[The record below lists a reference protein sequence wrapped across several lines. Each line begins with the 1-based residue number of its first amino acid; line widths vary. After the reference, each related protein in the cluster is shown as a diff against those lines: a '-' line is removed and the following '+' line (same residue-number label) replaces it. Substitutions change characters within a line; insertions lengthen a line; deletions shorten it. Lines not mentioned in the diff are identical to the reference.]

1 MGDTTKTSMVHNA
14 FFEDDNAD
22 RIFYYTGKSNV
33 KGLQAPDHVFLNEK
47 PNDFLR
53 VVEITMPVVDGTGV
67 MIDED
72 LTLSFMGEL
81 DDSGERSVRYAVRPY
96 RINMH
101 LTAYRYTHHDEF
113 LDGVLEFT
121 IPQELLPD
129 YPGYA
134 DYVYEAMQNEFDYM
148 FILHMDSITNED
160 GSMVKKLSVW
170 IDLAKLPNDYMIT
183 YVNKSLAANFTP
195 MNGDSFFPGL
205 YYVEYLNNKNV
216 IIDTN
221 ATDTPPVGNTNI
233 FVNCTSISDLIS
245 KYEIHSRVDRTEN
258 WNKQYV
264 VVYDPLFVPTDTEE
278 IMRWDHMKS
287 MADDNNE
294 IIALYYDDSSYAT
307 GPVIKPYV
315 NGLYELQLK
324 NGLYLIQGESRVDI
338 NVYINGEIDEEL
350 SLSMYLTSNNEEDAR
365 KAIKNTFCSPVK
377 LLHLNRY
384 DEIVIKA
391 RCTNPE
397 NIVCENETRLLI
409 KAVKGTSFGPI
420 LDQ

>member
-47 PNDFLR
+47 PNRYLR
-53 VVEITMPVVDGTGV
+53 VVEITMPVVGDTGV

-81 DDSGERSVRYAVRPY
+81 DDSGNRRVDNAVRPY

-101 LTAYRYTHHDEF
+101 LTGYRYDHYDIF
-113 LDGVLEFT
+113 LDGLLEFT

-134 DYVYEAMQNEFDYM
+134 DYDYAEMQEEFDSM

-160 GSMVKKLSVW
+160 GSIVKKLSVW
-170 IDLAKLPNDYMIT
+170 VDLQKLPIQYMVT

-195 MNGDSFFPGL
+195 MNGDTYFPGL
-205 YYVEYLNNKNV
+205 YYVEYLNSKNV
-216 IIDTN
+216 VIDTN
-221 ATDTPPVGNTNI
+221 ATDTPPVGNVDSM

-245 KYEIHSRVDRTEN
+245 KYEIHGRVDRTED
-258 WNKQYV
+258 WNRQYV
-264 VVYDPLFVPTDTEE
+264 VVYDPLFVPTDTEQ
-278 IMRWDHMKS
+278 IMEWDHLKS
-287 MADDNNE
+287 MADDYTE
-294 IIALYYDDSSYAT
+294 KISLSYGDNMT
-307 GPVIKPYV
+307 TKPIIKP
-315 NGLYELQLK
+315 NMDGLYELQLK

-338 NVYINGEIDEEL
+338 NVYINDEIDEEL

-365 KAIKNTFCSPVK
+365 KAIKNTFCSPSK
-377 LLHLNRY
+377 LLQLNAF
-384 DEIVIKA
+384 DNIVIKA

-397 NIVCENETRLLI
+397 NIVCENETKLLI
-409 KAVKGTSFGPI
+409 RAIKGTSFGPV
-420 LDQ
+420 D